1 MWFSPVSCLTGLF
14 VELKYFHPITNR
26 FKSMTTL
33 HFKPV
38 SHSWVA
44 MHPEP
49 KGVVQFLG
57 GAFFGT
63 FAPMLF
69 YNHLLQYLYDKS
81 YTVIILPF
89 NFTFNHYRE
98 SFSLMREQYALLPE
112 LVRMAMAQG
121 VDPAIYLD
129 SEKYIWMGH
138 SIGCKYITL
147 LESANNLPED
157 KAALTKFIANVLD
170 VNYNRN
176 NSKACPNI
184 YNKKTVQSVV
194 EQLQALREELRSFAD
209 ASKQLVRQCIG
220 ENKAM
225 LDGQTENTNIYKYL
239 FIKGQRSV
247 FLAPV
252 LSDTSS
258 AIKPKPLADWIDSL
272 GWGVQPNSCATKNL
286 IEESGLFNRFVLAKF
301 KVDSIACQTIDW
313 FFNNLAKPPQD
324 LRLDLGGGHFR
335 PLGFSFADLV
345 VNPWFDKPLLTTA
358 ARRNDQLEKPVDQ
371 QIPAID
377 H

>member
-1 MWFSPVSCLTGLF
+1 MAKL
-14 VELKYFHPITNR
+14 R
-26 FKSMTTL
+26 
-33 HFKPV
+33 FKPV
-38 SHSWVA
+38 CHSWVA
-44 MHPEP
+44 LHPKP
-49 KGVVQFLG
+49 KGVVQFVG

-89 NFTFNHYRE
+89 NFTFNHYKE
-98 SFSLMREQYALLPE
+98 SFTLMREQYALLPE
-112 LVRMAMAQG
+112 LVRMAIAQG
-121 VDPAIYLD
+121 DDPAVYLNP
-129 SEKYIWMGH
+129 ENYIWMGH

-147 LESANNLPED
+147 LESAIRLPED
-157 KAALTKFIANVLD
+157 KAELTKFIANVLD
-170 VNYNRN
+170 VRGVRD
-176 NSKACPNI
+176 NSKACPSK
-184 YNKKTVQSVV
+184 YNEKTVQSVV

-209 ASKQLVRQCIG
+209 ASKQLVRNCMV

-225 LDGQTENTNIYKYL
+225 LDEQSDKTNIYKDL

-272 GWGVQPNSCATKNL
+272 GWGMQPNSCVTKNL
-286 IEESGLFNRFVLAKF
+286 IEDSKLFNRFVLAKF
-301 KVDSIACQTIDW
+301 KVDSIAFQTIDW
-313 FFNNLAKPPQD
+313 FFTNLAKPPQN
-324 LRLDLGGGHFR
+324 LRLDLGGGHLR

-345 VNPWFDKPLLTTA
+345 VNPWFDQPLLTTA
-358 ARRNDQLEKPVDQ
+358 ARRNDQLENPVDQ
-371 QIPAID
+371 KIPALD
-377 H
+377 D